1 MLRIRTRNRWL
12 ILAACVLGIVCS
24 GGPINIFTFGVFLR
38 PVSDGLHIGR
48 GVLGGA
54 LLWTN
59 MISALCGPF
68 LGALL
73 DRFGARRILLI
84 GVVFFAAATAMQS
97 FMTAWIVGIYLLF
110 VLRGFGS
117 VGLAVPSFAF
127 VVTRWFD
134 KERGLALGI
143 ALSGV
148 GLGTAIIP
156 PIVAYLISA
165 FGWRAAYVGLGAVIL
180 ILGGLPIALFV
191 REPDAEER
199 ARMPHLAEAA
209 LPGMSFREALTRTWH
224 FWGLAFAFFLGVIA
238 INGTITQI
246 VAMLTDRGVGLQAA
260 TSVLAVAGLAAVAG
274 RLFSGWCVDRI
285 RGSFVA
291 VGCFVLLMIGT
302 ALLGSGLDEPIPF
315 IGALLCGVANGA
327 EIDLMGFFVS
337 RYFGLK
343 AYGRIMGTMFGIF
356 AGSTGIGPFI
366 STRAFDLYH
375 SYSPAFRLYEAIL
388 VVGIGIFLM
397 LGPYRFPAAHR
408 RVEVAREE
416 GASA

>member
-1 MLRIRTRNRWL
+1 MLHTRNRWL

-24 GGPINIFTFGVFLR
+24 GGPINVFTFGVFLR
-38 PVSDGLHIGR
+38 PVSDGLHISR

-54 LLWTN
+54 FLWTN

-84 GVVFFAAATAMQS
+84 GVVVFAAATAMQS

-117 VGLAVPSFAF
+117 VGLAIPSFAF

-143 ALSGV
+143 AMSGV

-156 PIVAYLISA
+156 PIVAYLIGA

-180 ILGGLPIALFV
+180 VLAGVPIALFL
-191 REPDAEER
+191 REHDAEER

-209 LPGMSFREALTRTWH
+209 LPGVSFREALTRTWH
-224 FWGLAFAFFLGVIA
+224 FWGLTFAFFLGVIA

-246 VAMLTDRGVGLQAA
+246 VAMLQDRGVGLQAA
-260 TSVLAVAGLAAVAG
+260 TGVLSAAGLAAIVG
-274 RLFSGWCVDRI
+274 RLLSGWLVDRF

-291 VGCFVLLMIGT
+291 VGFFILLMAGT
-302 ALLGSGLDEPIPF
+302 ALLGSGLDEPVPL
-315 IGALLCGVANGA
+315 IGALLCGLANGA

-343 AYGRIMGTMFGIF
+343 AYGSIMGTMFGIF

-366 STRAFDLYH
+366 STNSFDLYH
-375 SYSPAFRLYEAIL
+375 SYSPAFRLYEVLLIVA
-388 VVGIGIFLM
+388 IGIFLM
-397 LGPYRFPAAHR
+397 LGPYRFPAVHR
-408 RVEVAREE
+408 RLEIAREKE
-416 GASA
+416 ASA

>member
-1 MLRIRTRNRWL
+1 MLRTRNRWL
-12 ILAACVLGIVCS
+12 ILAACVLGVVCS

-48 GVLGGA
+48 GTLGTA
-54 LLWTN
+54 FLWTN

-68 LGALL
+68 IGLLL
-73 DRFGARRILLI
+73 DRFGARRILLV

-97 FMTAWIVGIYLLF
+97 FMTAWIIGIYLLF
-110 VLRGFGS
+110 ALRGFGS
-117 VGLAVPSFAF
+117 VGLAIPAFAF

-143 ALSGV
+143 AMSGV

-156 PIVAYLISA
+156 PIVAYLIGA
-165 FGWRAAYVGLGAVIL
+165 YGWRAAYVGLGAVIL
-180 ILGGLPIALFV
+180 VLAGIPIALFL

-199 ARMPHLAEAA
+199 AQMPHLAEAA
-209 LPGMSFREALTRTWH
+209 LPGMSFRDALTRTWQ
-224 FWGLAFAFFLGVIA
+224 FWGLTFAFFLGVIA

-246 VAMLTDRGVGLQAA
+246 VAMLQDRGVGLQAA
-260 TSVLAVAGLAAVAG
+260 TGVLSAAGLAAIVG
-274 RLFSGWCVDRI
+274 RLLSGWLVDKF

-291 VGCFVLLMIGT
+291 VGFFVLLMIGT
-302 ALLGSGLDEPIPF
+302 ALLGSGLGEPVPL
-315 IGALLCGVANGA
+315 IGALLCGLANGA

-343 AYGRIMGTMFGIF
+343 AYGSIMGTMFGIF

-366 STRAFDLYH
+366 STHSFDLYH
-375 SYSPAFRLYEAIL
+375 SYSPAFKFYELLL

-397 LGPYRFPAAHR
+397 LGAYRFPAVHR
-408 RVEVAREE
+408 RPEVAREE
-416 GASA
+416 RASA

>member
-1 MLRIRTRNRWL
+1 MLRTRNRWL
-12 ILAACVLGIVCS
+12 ILAACVCGIICS

-38 PVSDGLHIGR
+38 PVTDGLHIER
-48 GVLGGA
+48 STLGGA
-54 LLWTN
+54 FLWTN

-68 LGALL
+68 LGWLL

-117 VGLAVPSFAF
+117 VGLAVTSFAF

-134 KERGLALGI
+134 KQRGLALGI

-156 PIVAYLISA
+156 PIVAYLIGA
-165 FGWRAAYVGLGAVIL
+165 FGWRAAYVGLGLVIL

-199 ARMPHLAEAA
+199 ARMPHLAAGA
-209 LPGMSFREALTRTWH
+209 LPGLNFGEALTRTWH

-246 VAMLTDRGVGLQAA
+246 VAMLQDRGVGLQAA
-260 TSVLAVAGLAAVAG
+260 TTVLSAAGLAAVVG
-274 RLFSGWCVDRI
+274 RLLSGWCVDRF

-291 VGCFVLLMIGT
+291 VGCYALLMIGT
-302 ALLGSGLDEPIPF
+302 ALLGSGLDEPVPL
-315 IGALLCGVANGA
+315 IGALLCGLANGA

-366 STRAFDLYH
+366 STRSFDLYH
-375 SYSPAFRLYEAIL
+375 SYAPAFQFYEVIL

-397 LGPYRFPAAHR
+397 LGPYRFPAVHR
-408 RVEVAREE
+408 RFDVAREE
-416 GASA
+416 EASA

>member
-1 MLRIRTRNRWL
+1 MLRNRNRWL
-12 ILAACVLGIVCS
+12 ILAACVCGVICS
-24 GGPINIFTFGVFLR
+24 GGPINVFTFGVFLR
-38 PVSDGLHIGR
+38 PVTDGLHIQR
-48 GVLGGA
+48 SVLGGA
-54 LLWTN
+54 FLWTN
-59 MISALCGPF
+59 MISAISGPF
-68 LGALL
+68 VGWLL

-84 GVVFFAAATAMQS
+84 GVVFFAGAVAMQS
-97 FMTAWIVGIYLLF
+97 FMTAWIVGIHLLF
-110 VLRGFGS
+110 ALRGLGS
-117 VGLAVPSFAF
+117 VGLAVTSFAF

-148 GLGTAIIP
+148 GLGTAIVP
-156 PIVAYLISA
+156 PIVAYLIGA

-180 ILGGLPIALFV
+180 ILAGLPIALFV
-191 REPDAEER
+191 REPDAQER
-199 ARMPHLAEAA
+199 AQLPHLAAGA
-209 LPGMSFREALTRTWH
+209 LPGMSYREVLTRSWR

-238 INGTITQI
+238 TNGTITQI
-246 VAMLTDRGVGLQAA
+246 VAMLQDRGVGLQAA
-260 TSVLAVAGLAAVAG
+260 TSVLAAAGLAAVAG
-274 RLFSGWCVDRI
+274 RLLSGWLVDRI

-291 VGCFVLLMIGT
+291 AGCFALLIIGT
-302 ALLGSGLDEPIPF
+302 ALLGSGLDEPVPF

-366 STRAFDLYH
+366 STRSFDVYH
-375 SYSPAFRLYEAIL
+375 SYSPAFHLYEGIL
-388 VVGIGIFLM
+388 VVAIGIFLM
-397 LGPYRFPAAHR
+397 LGPYRFPALHR

-416 GASA
+416 GASAA